1 MQASKEEGM
10 DGALVLVPWDHLGE
24 VRALLERL
32 ESGKGSEAGVAE
44 GKAAERSRPELLRRV
59 YDDCAETTKRVL
71 LHLARHPGVWVYGHV
86 LAKEANP
93 ESKSINSSPYMKS
106 MNLAVNRHFR
116 EGDEP
121 FVIAE
126 RGRDRLFRFKMPSR
140 EDAEILR
147 GFASQTPGQGVR

>member
-1 MQASKEEGM
+1 MYAMQASKEDGM

-32 ESGKGSEAGVAE
+32 ESKGGAGVANGE
-44 GKAAERSRPELLRRV
+44 VAERSRPELLRRV

-71 LHLARHPGVWVYGHV
+71 LHLARHPGDWVYGHV

-93 ESKSINSSPYMKS
+93 ESESINSSPYMKS
-106 MNLAVNRHFR
+106 LNLAVNRHFR

-126 RGRDRLFRFKMPSR
+126 RGRDRLFRFKMPSY
-140 EDAEILR
+140 EDAEIVR
-147 GFASQTPGQGVR
+147 GFAS